1 MAARVLIVDAKP
13 HRSQELERALRE
25 AGFEVLMAVDG
36 QDDLH
41 ARVQALAPDAIIVD
55 TDLPSRDTLEGLAYL
70 GKKYPKPMIMLAHD
84 TDPSLTVAA
93 ARAASPPTPWR
104 KYPRRRCARWW
115 MSPSPIFPPTRRCA
129 PNWPRPR
136 TPGKPQ
142 VGGPREMQLM
152 ERKGIG
158 EEAAYQYLR
167 KTAMD
172 RRMSLT
178 DLARELW
185 IRITGNDPWPTP

>member
-36 QDDLH
+36 RDDLY
-41 ARVQALAPDAIIVD
+41 ARVRDLAPDAIIVD
-55 TDLPSRDTLEGLAYL
+55 TDLPSRDTLEGLAYV

-93 ARAASPPTPWR
+93 ARAGVTAYAVEELSPATLRSLVDVAIAHFSAHEALRSELAKARNTLESR
-104 KYPRRRCARWW
+104 KLVDRAKC
-115 MSPSPIFPPTRRCA
+115 
-129 PNWPRPR
+129 
-136 TPGKPQ
+136 
-142 VGGPREMQLM
+142 QLM

-167 KTAMD
+167 KAAMD
-172 RRMSLT
+172 RRISLT
-178 DLARELW
+178 DLARELLD
-185 IRITGNDPWPTP
+185 TNHGE